1 MDIKQIV
8 GIHLKYARYQSG
20 LSQEK
25 FYEKYGLSSKYFS
38 NIERGK
44 INIGIEMLQLISKVF
59 EIPINELVLYDE
71 KKVIHKKRIDEKI
84 KA

>member
-1 MDIKQIV
+1 MDIKKIV

-20 LSQEK
+20 LS
-25 FYEKYGLSSKYFS
+25 SKYFS
-38 NIERGK
+38 NIERGT
-44 INIGIEMLQLISKVF
+44 INIGIEMLQMISKVF